1 MIFKQYFTGLGFI
14 KTGDTV
20 EKRRLSCA
28 VRTYDAVNG
37 LFFDFDIQTINGYQ
51 AAKAFG
57 CIT

>member
-20 EKRRLSCA
+20 EKRRLSGA

-37 LFFDFDIQTINGYQ
+37 LFLDLDIQTINGYQ

-57 CIT
+57 CVA